1 MKNIFILLFGLTV
14 CLFFVGCEAKKDN
27 LTEEDP
33 SIFRE
38 TFFEAKDLNEV
49 KDIAGF
55 PIKIPEQI
63 FEGDFRSEIRAIKG
77 KVIQVTYYGIEQLI
91 IIRKAVNSGEEDVS
105 RDFNDYPEQFIET
118 VGDTKVSLRGNE
130 GKINVM
136 SWSSGNFNYA
146 INVNPGGIGFNKED
160 VYKIMEQ
167 IE

>member
-1 MKNIFILLFGLTV
+1 MKNIFVLILGIFMFVL
-14 CLFFVGCEAKKDN
+14 FVGCSSKKEN
-27 LTEEDP
+27 LIEENS

-38 TFFEAKDLNEV
+38 TFLEVKDLNEV
-49 KDIAGF
+49 EGIAGF

-63 FEGDFRSEIRAIKG
+63 FEKDFRSEIRAIKG

-91 IIRKAVNSGEEDVS
+91 IIRKAVNNGEEDVS
-105 RDFNDYPEQFIET
+105 RDFNDYPEQFVET

-136 SWSSGNFNYA
+136 SWNSENYSYA
-146 INVNPGGIGFNKED
+146 ININPGGMGFDKDD

-167 IE
+167 VE

>member
-1 MKNIFILLFGLTV
+1 MKNIFILLFGLSL
-14 CLFFVGCEAKKDN
+14 CLFFIGCEAKKDN
-27 LTEEDP
+27 LTEENS

-38 TFFEAKDLNEV
+38 TFFEVKDLNEV

-63 FEGDFRSEIRAIKG
+63 FEKDFRSEIRAIEG

-91 IIRKAVNSGEEDVS
+91 IIRKAIDSGEDDVS
-105 RDFNDYPEQFIET
+105 RDFNDYPEQFVET
-118 VGDTKVSLRGNE
+118 VGGVKVLLRGNE

-136 SWSSGNFNYA
+136 SWSYGNFNYA
-146 INVNPGGIGFNKED
+146 INVNPGGIGFNKDD